1 MGIGSVR
8 QNQCTGEMVLK
19 IRRYRGRLSSLVKE
33 ELLEMIV
40 NGDMNAGDQLPSEDR
55 LAEQLEVSRPTLRE
69 ALRMLEIEGY
79 IARYQGKGTFV
90 TERTNLQSGLEYW
103 RSISEIIERS
113 GKTVKAKSIRMS
125 EGVFEKEIHDKL
137 GIDSREVCLRLER
150 IRTADGEP
158 VSCSIDYIPRKVF
171 GYTELTEA
179 MFEKSLVHT
188 METSFGVHIQYSMT
202 YLVPV
207 VVDDE
212 MAEEL
217 EIDRNSPVLLLDE
230 VHYDAKDRPVFYGKE
245 YFPYSKV
252 KFHIIR
258 QRAT

>member
-113 GKTVKAKSIRMS
+113 GKTVKS
-125 EGVFEKEIHDKL
+125 
-137 GIDSREVCLRLER
+137 
-150 IRTADGEP
+150 
-158 VSCSIDYIPRKVF
+158 
-171 GYTELTEA
+171 
-179 MFEKSLVHT
+179 
-188 METSFGVHIQYSMT
+188 
-202 YLVPV
+202 
-207 VVDDE
+207 
-212 MAEEL
+212 
-217 EIDRNSPVLLLDE
+217 EIDQDV
-230 VHYDAKDRPVFYGKE
+230 
-245 YFPYSKV
+245 
-252 KFHIIR
+252 
-258 QRAT
+258 